1 MNSGKYEVECMQNRN
16 EENSYNEKKYSEE
29 TYGERKQEKPRDQEQ
44 NSEEGMRSTDH
55 EVMPETDDHVS
66 GGKRPWS
73 EEGRHGISR
82 QGAILITSLCLVAAA
97 GFATFYTM
105 DTIQKTQEE
114 QRQLEEQNARIKE
127 EEAQKRQKAQE
138 ELAAAESEAAAKMA
152 ASDDATAELED
163 AEKAEE
169 TDTGGEKTADGG
181 TNQAEDAAAVSS
193 GQVQA
198 ELSVINPTVSYED
211 TTPLTWPVAG
221 NLLMDYSMN
230 STVYFET
237 LNQYKYNPALVIG
250 SNVGNQVVAAAKGIV
265 EKISVEDET
274 GTTLTLNLG
283 NNYELIYGQLKELA
297 VKEGDVVE
305 TGQLLGYISEPT
317 KYYCKEGSNL
327 FFEMKKDGEPV
338 DPFLYLE

>member
-29 TYGERKQEKPRDQEQ
+29 TYDERKQEKPRDQER

-73 EEGRHGISR
+73 EEDRHGISR

-105 DTIQKTQEE
+105 DAIQKTQEE

-138 ELAAAESEAAAKMA
+138 ELAAAESEAAARMA

-181 TNQAEDAAAVSS
+181 TDQAEDAAAVSS

-198 ELSVINPTVSYED
+198 ELSVLNPTVSYED

>member
-1 MNSGKYEVECMQNRN
+1 MQNRN

-29 TYGERKQEKPRDQEQ
+29 TYDERKQEKPRDQERT
-44 NSEEGMRSTDH
+44 SEEGMRSTDH
-55 EVMPETDDHVS
+55 EVMPETDNHVS

-73 EEGRHGISR
+73 EEDRHGISR

-105 DTIQKTQEE
+105 DAIQKTQEE

-127 EEAQKRQKAQE
+127 EEAQERQKAQE

-163 AEKAEE
+163 AEKTEE

-198 ELSVINPTVSYED
+198 ELSVLNPTVSYED